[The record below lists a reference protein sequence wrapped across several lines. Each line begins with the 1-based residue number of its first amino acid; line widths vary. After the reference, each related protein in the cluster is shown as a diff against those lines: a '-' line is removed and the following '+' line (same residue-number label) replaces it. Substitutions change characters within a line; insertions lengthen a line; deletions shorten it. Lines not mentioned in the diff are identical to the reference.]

1 MASAPSTASP
11 PSADDDQQSP
21 VTETPRAGLVTV
33 AVGALGIA
41 ALVAIALAGLS
52 TTEALAQLGLPDP
65 GVVTRYGLPAMQA
78 IAIVAGVAAVGAAL
92 HAAFLAAPQS
102 NGLVD
107 VDGYR
112 SLRIA
117 SGAAT
122 VQAVCAFALVPLV
135 LSDTTGQPL
144 RVALQPGNLWPS
156 IPLVEAALAWSWTG
170 VIASAVALGA
180 RIVLR
185 WGWAPVVFAGSVLA
199 LMPLVVTGHSSSGGS
214 HDIAT
219 NSFFWHVVGSAV
231 WLGGLF
237 ALLVHA
243 WFKGAHLDVAVRRYS
258 WIAGIAFVA
267 VGVSGVVNAL
277 VRVAPEDLFA
287 TTYGWLVVAKAIM
300 LSILGAFGLVQR
312 RRVVERIATD
322 PRARRPFIGLASIEV
337 LLLAA
342 TFGLGVGLSRTPP
355 PPPSSIP
362 TFQEV
367 ALGYQLEQGPSLW
380 VFLTEWRFDLI
391 FGTAAIVLATL
402 YIVGVRRLSA
412 RGDAW
417 PLGRSVAWLSGC
429 AALLLATSSGM
440 GKYTHAMFSVHMSSH
455 MILSMLVPIL
465 LALGGPVTLALRA
478 LPPAGRGGVPGPR
491 EWIVAGVHSPVS
503 RALTQPVVAAV
514 LFVSSFYILYFG
526 GIFGAAVDS
535 HTAHV
540 LMNVHFLLTGYLFY
554 WVIIGVDPSPHPMQ
568 PFSKLALLW
577 ATLPFHAFF
586 GIALMNMDTV
596 MGQEFYQQL
605 ALPWVPD
612 LLDDQAIGGSIA
624 WGTGEIP
631 IVIVMLALLVQWS
644 SSDRRVAR
652 RIDRAADKDD
662 DADLAAYNAMLAEL
676 AKRER

>member
-11 PSADDDQQSP
+11 LGADDDQKPPAIAS
-21 VTETPRAGLVTV
+21 PRAGLATV
-33 AVGALGIA
+33 ALGALGLA
-41 ALVAIALAGLS
+41 ALVAMALGGLS
-52 TTEALAQLGLPDP
+52 ATEALAQLGLPDP
-65 GVVTRYGLPAMQA
+65 GIVTRYGLPAMQA
-78 IAIVAGVAAVGAAL
+78 IAIVSGVAAVGAAL
-92 HAAFLAAPQS
+92 HAAFLAAPQA

-107 VDGYR
+107 VAGYR

-117 SGAAT
+117 SGAAAL
-122 VQAVCAFALVPLV
+122 QAASAFVLVPLV
-135 LSDTTGQPL
+135 LSDTTGQPF

-156 IPLVEAALAWSWTG
+156 IPLVESALAWAWTG
-170 VIASAVALGA
+170 ILAAAVALGA

-185 WGWAPVVFAGSVLA
+185 WGWTPLVLAGALLA

-258 WIAGIAFVA
+258 WIAGIAFLA
-267 VGVSGVVNAL
+267 VGVSGVINAL
-277 VRVAPEDLFA
+277 VRVAPGDVFT
-287 TTYGWLVVAKAIM
+287 TTYGWLLVAKAIM
-300 LSILGAFGLVQR
+300 LGILGAFGYMQR
-312 RRVVERIATD
+312 RRVVDRLATD
-322 PRARRPFIGLASIEV
+322 PRARGPFVSLAAIEV

-342 TFGLGVGLSRTPP
+342 TVGLGVGLARTPP
-355 PPPSSIP
+355 PAPSSIP
-362 TFQEV
+362 SFQEV

-380 VFLTEWRFDLI
+380 VFLTQWRFDLI

-402 YIVGVRRLSA
+402 YILGVRRLSG

-417 PLGRSVAWLSGC
+417 PIGRTIAWLSGC

-440 GKYTHAMFSVHMSSH
+440 GKYSHAMFSVHMSSH
-455 MILSMLVPIL
+455 MILSMLVPTL

-503 RALTQPVVAAV
+503 RALTQPIVAAV

-526 GIFGAAVDS
+526 GIFSAAADS

-554 WVIIGVDPSPHPMQ
+554 WVIIGVDPSPHPLQ
-568 PFSKLALLW
+568 PFGKLALLW

-596 MGQEFYQQL
+596 MGRDFYQQL

-644 SSDRRVAR
+644 ASDRRVAR
-652 RIDRAADKDD
+652 RVDRAADKDD

-676 AKRER
+676 ARRER